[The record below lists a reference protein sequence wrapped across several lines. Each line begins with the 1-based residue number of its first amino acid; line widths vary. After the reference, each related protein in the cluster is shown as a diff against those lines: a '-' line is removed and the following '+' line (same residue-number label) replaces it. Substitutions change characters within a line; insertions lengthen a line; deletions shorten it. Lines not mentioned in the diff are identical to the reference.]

1 MPGADLFG
9 LLVGAGLTVAVF
21 SYFLGDNLLYRL
33 VLHAFTG
40 ALLGYTFAIVLFEV
54 LVRRTIGQLTTHP
67 MVVIPVAIGLA
78 LFVLKSIRRFAYL
91 GNFPLAFL
99 IGVGIAVALSG
110 ALMGTLIPQLAAT
123 GDAVRLDT
131 PDLAGIGK
139 GLVVLVGTVCT
150 LFAFD
155 FTLSQSRRGMA
166 GSLGTIVR
174 LLGSIGRVFLTVAL
188 GVALA
193 GALAASLSLFIGRI
207 QYLIEVLVKLMGS
220 R

>member
-1 MPGADLFG
+1 MTDLVADLLAFIDRAPTPYHAVAEGVRRLEAAGFRALDEAEVWDLAPGARHY
-9 LLVGAGLTVAVF
+9 VVR
-21 SYFLGDNLLYRL
+21 GD
-33 VLHAFTG
+33 G
-40 ALLGYTFAIVLFEV
+40 S
-54 LVRRTIGQLTTHP
+54 
-67 MVVIPVAIGLA
+67 LA
-78 LFVLKSIRRFAYL
+78 
-91 GNFPLAFL
+91 AFL

-123 GDAVRLDT
+123 GEAVRLDA

-139 GLVVLVGTVCT
+139 GFVVLVGTVCT

-155 FTLSQSRRGMA
+155 FTLSPSRRGIA

-193 GALAASLSLFIGRI
+193 GALAASLSLFIGRM
-207 QYLIEVLVKLMGS
+207 QYLIEVLVKLLGN